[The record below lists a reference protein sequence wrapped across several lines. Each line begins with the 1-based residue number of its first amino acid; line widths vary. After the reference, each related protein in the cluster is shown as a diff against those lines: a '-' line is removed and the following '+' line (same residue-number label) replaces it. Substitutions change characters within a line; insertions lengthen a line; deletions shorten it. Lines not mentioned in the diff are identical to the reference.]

1 MSDYA
6 EPIERLIDEFRKLPG
21 IGPKTA
27 QRLAYSLL
35 CRSRLDAELLSQAI
49 LDVKDKVAYC
59 SRCNNFS
66 DRDPCFFCTS
76 PNRSPELI
84 CVVEE
89 PHDILSIE
97 KTREYHGQY
106 HILHGV
112 LSPINGV
119 GPDDLKLK
127 NLLERL
133 SEGNT
138 REVILATNPNVEGEA
153 TAVYLARLLK
163 PTGVK
168 VSRIALGLPV
178 GSDMEFADEVTML
191 RALQGRHEL

>member
-35 CRSRLDAELLSQAI
+35 RRSRLDAELLSQAI